1 MILNLDASILMTN
14 KNRTPPVGNG
24 TSPCRIMC
32 GLKRKKIIFTET
44 VEFFVLFLF
53 FQICRW
59 NLWLLPTTLEDFSLS
74 LFFLIHQ
81 TKIHQKC
88 LVTNRSG
95 LEEGKVPGCGSGTLR
110 YFIKRLS
117 LCRLVY
123 KLYSITDSGLL
134 KKKKKKTLSVHQF
147 RTRIEI

>member
-32 GLKRKKIIFTET
+32 GLKKKKIIFNHTYRNSW
-44 VEFFVLFLF
+44 VFCFVFVFFRFAGG
-53 FQICRW
+53 ICGCCRRPW
-59 NLWLLPTTLEDFSLS
+59 RISFS

-81 TKIHQKC
+81 TEIHQKC

-110 YFIKRLS
+110 YFIKRLI
-117 LCRLVY
+117 LCRLVC
-123 KLYSITDSGLL
+123 KLYSITDSGFF
-134 KKKKKKTLSVHQF
+134 KKKKKKLY
-147 RTRIEI
+147 